1 MRIFQLLSTI
11 AYGDAVSN
19 DTVAMEK
26 AIKQMG
32 YQTRIY
38 AESIVPPLDKK
49 TALAISEL
57 KDVSN
62 DDIIIFHMSTG
73 SRLNFDVAKY
83 PCRKIVV
90 YHNITPPEYFK
101 NNDERFSDICEYGLK
116 GAKSLADKV
125 DYCLA
130 VSEFNKKD
138 LLNMGYK
145 CPIDVLPIII
155 PMADYDKAPDKSVV
169 KKYSDDYVNIL
180 FTGRIA
186 PNKKQEN
193 LISAFYYYNRLY
205 NKKSRLILAG
215 SFRYDDPYYIR
226 LTEYTKKLGMGGTL
240 LGPIAVAAYSYMSLV
255 PVIQPPIMKALTTKK
270 ERLVRM
276 PQLRPV
282 TKIEKIL
289 FPIIVTLVV
298 VLILPTTAPLVGMLM
313 LGNLFRECGV
323 VKQLTETAS
332 NALMYIVVILLGTS
346 VGASTSAEAFL
357 KMSTLKIVFLGL
369 VAFAFGTAAGVLF
382 GKLMCWATKGK
393 VNPLIGSA
401 GVSAVP
407 MAARVSQKVGSEADP
422 SNFLL
427 MHAMGPNVAG
437 VIGTAVAAGTFMA
450 MFGVM

>member
-155 PMADYDKAPDKSVV
+155 PMSDYDKAPDKSVV

-226 LTEYTKKLGMGGTL
+226 LTEYTKKLGMGGT
-240 LGPIAVAAYSYMSLV
+240 
-255 PVIQPPIMKALTTKK
+255 VIFTGHI
-270 ERLVRM
+270 
-276 PQLRPV
+276 
-282 TKIEKIL
+282 
-289 FPIIVTLVV
+289 
-298 VLILPTTAPLVGMLM
+298 
-313 LGNLFRECGV
+313 
-323 VKQLTETAS
+323 
-332 NALMYIVVILLGTS
+332 
-346 VGASTSAEAFL
+346 
-357 KMSTLKIVFLGL
+357 
-369 VAFAFGTAAGVLF
+369 
-382 GKLMCWATKGK
+382 K
-393 VNPLIGSA
+393 V
-401 GVSAVP
+401 
-407 MAARVSQKVGSEADP
+407 
-422 SNFLL
+422 
-427 MHAMGPNVAG
+427 
-437 VIGTAVAAGTFMA
+437 
-450 MFGVM
+450 

>member
-155 PMADYDKAPDKSVV
+155 PMSDYDKAPDKSVV

-180 FTGRIA
+180 FTGHIKFDQILAYYKTADVFLCMSEHEGFCVPIVEAMKFKVPIIA
-186 PNKKQEN
+186 YGRAAVPETMNHKGMILDDNNPQYVAACIDKMVKDKKLRDYVIEEQNERLEYYSYDN
-193 LISAFYYYNRLY
+193 ISAMFKEYLSKFID
-205 NKKSRLILAG
+205 KK
-215 SFRYDDPYYIR
+215 D
-226 LTEYTKKLGMGGTL
+226 
-240 LGPIAVAAYSYMSLV
+240 
-255 PVIQPPIMKALTTKK
+255 
-270 ERLVRM
+270 
-276 PQLRPV
+276 
-282 TKIEKIL
+282 
-289 FPIIVTLVV
+289 
-298 VLILPTTAPLVGMLM
+298 
-313 LGNLFRECGV
+313 
-323 VKQLTETAS
+323 
-332 NALMYIVVILLGTS
+332 
-346 VGASTSAEAFL
+346 
-357 KMSTLKIVFLGL
+357 
-369 VAFAFGTAAGVLF
+369 
-382 GKLMCWATKGK
+382 
-393 VNPLIGSA
+393 
-401 GVSAVP
+401 
-407 MAARVSQKVGSEADP
+407 
-422 SNFLL
+422 
-427 MHAMGPNVAG
+427 
-437 VIGTAVAAGTFMA
+437 
-450 MFGVM
+450 

>member
-155 PMADYDKAPDKSVV
+155 PMSDYDKAPDKSVV

-226 LTEYTKKLGMGGTL
+226 LTEYTKKLGMGGTVIFTGHIKFDQIL
-240 LGPIAVAAYSYMSLV
+240 AYYKTADVFLCMSEHEGFCVPIVEAMKFKVPIIAYGRAAVPETMNHKGMILDDNNPQSVAACIDKMVKDKKLRDYVIEEQNERLEYYSYDNIS
-255 PVIQPPIMKALTTKK
+255 
-270 ERLVRM
+270 
-276 PQLRPV
+276 
-282 TKIEKIL
+282 
-289 FPIIVTLVV
+289 
-298 VLILPTTAPLVGMLM
+298 
-313 LGNLFRECGV
+313 
-323 VKQLTETAS
+323 
-332 NALMYIVVILLGTS
+332 
-346 VGASTSAEAFL
+346 
-357 KMSTLKIVFLGL
+357 
-369 VAFAFGTAAGVLF
+369 
-382 GKLMCWATKGK
+382 
-393 VNPLIGSA
+393 
-401 GVSAVP
+401 
-407 MAARVSQKVGSEADP
+407 
-422 SNFLL
+422 
-427 MHAMGPNVAG
+427 
-437 VIGTAVAAGTFMA
+437 A
-450 MFGVM
+450 MFKEYLSKFIDKKD